1 MKLMSYKFFKNK
13 RNVMLGSLFL
23 FMGGTAPVQASF
35 QLESTGI
42 VLKETEG
49 RISFNISNSSSEPIL
64 LASKLEDLDKSG
76 MSKNVLISPPI
87 TRIDAG
93 QSQQVNFVL
102 KKGVTLTHEIMLRA
116 SFEGVLQSR
125 DNSARMPV
133 RQSIGFIIQPAS
145 IAVSKAP
152 WESLDI
158 RMEGTQLVVNNIGK
172 HVVRLAPMLTLKPS
186 GKLISLTEQYL
197 LVGDMRKFDV
207 DENVTSIM
215 LTPFSRYGFKAA
227 DVTLPVKR

>member
-1 MKLMSYKFFKNK
+1 MKLLSSKILKTKSYGLLASFLLFF
-13 RNVMLGSLFL
+13 GS
-23 FMGGTAPVQASF
+23 AVPVQASF

-42 VLKETEG
+42 VLTESEG
-49 RISFNISNSSSEPIL
+49 RVSFNISNSSSEPIL

-102 KKGVTLTHEIMLRA
+102 KKGVPLTHEIMLKA
-116 SFEGVLQSR
+116 SFEGIVQSR
-125 DNSARMPV
+125 DNSARMPL
-133 RQSIGFIIQPAS
+133 RQSIGFIIQP
-145 IAVSKAP
+145 VSVPVSRAP
-152 WESLDI
+152 WEALDI
-158 RMEGTQLVVNNIGK
+158 RMEGTQLVVSNNSK

-186 GKLISLTEQYL
+186 GKVFSLAEKYL
-197 LVGDMRKFDV
+197 LVGDVRKFDV
-207 DENVTSIM
+207 NSQVTSVV
-215 LTPFSRYGFKAA
+215 LAPFSRYGFKVE